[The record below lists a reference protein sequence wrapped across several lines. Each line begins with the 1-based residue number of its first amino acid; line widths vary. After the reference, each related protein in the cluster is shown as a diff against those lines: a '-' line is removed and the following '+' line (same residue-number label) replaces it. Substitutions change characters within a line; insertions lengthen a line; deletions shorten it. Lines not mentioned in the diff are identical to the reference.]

1 MFSNIFL
8 VLCVFRTGLHGA
20 QPIKTFVSNWK
31 TMFCS
36 LAEEMRSLFLVRTR
50 MCCCVVQAAA
60 NWPWFALSHLLL
72 TNDWNF
78 DTLIGM
84 KRLGGGRSC
93 NKCGPRIE
101 RLRQSGTYTVSVTF
115 GGMCTVH
122 FAFEVSLVLL
132 LFAVVTIG
140 KLISMYVCY
149 FCLTFCQSEIS
160 WLRHTRASIARVS
173 VGEPQCVG
181 VPPKA
186 HWVDMTKNAKKW
198 NNQR

>member
-1 MFSNIFL
+1 MSRGDEVL
-8 VLCVFRTGLHGA
+8 VPGPDQDVLLCCSGCSKLTLIC
-20 QPIKTFVSNWK
+20 PI
-31 TMFCS
+31 S
-36 LAEEMRSLFLVRTR
+36 LASYKWLKFR
-50 MCCCVVQAAA
+50 
-60 NWPWFALSHLLL
+60 HI
-72 TNDWNF
+72 DWYE
-78 DTLIGM
+78 
-84 KRLGGGRSC
+84 KAWGGGRSC